1 MRIGNFH
8 IAEACAITR
17 CASASEI
24 EMKSCVSSL
33 YRMSEFSP
41 VFPTCGTCPKVKP
54 RSTTDV
60 TAVCGHAENTSERRE
75 KEVQVSLDLPNAACV
90 LLLVRYDWTRSGR
103 RNLVVRNVVWNPV
116 MRVNVPH
123 ASVHAL
129 GLALIVTSAISE
141 PARVIAVKSALILRR
156 QATAPLAISA
166 IRSAAVLAII
176 AVVIRIIVTITVS
189 VLIDAIAVLVPIS
202 IPIAILIAM
211 VLIIT
216 VVAAMITI
224 AAAVIVVLIS
234 FGLIITVLR
243 GGRSY

>member
-1 MRIGNFH
+1 MLYLLQTYIQEDVVFIQSVRISRGTGNQ
-8 IAEACAITR
+8 
-17 CASASEI
+17 
-24 EMKSCVSSL
+24 
-33 YRMSEFSP
+33 
-41 VFPTCGTCPKVKP
+41 
-54 RSTTDV
+54 STTDV

-156 QATAPLAISA
+156 QATAPLAVSA

-189 VLIDAIAVLVPIS
+189 VL
-202 IPIAILIAM
+202 IAILIAM

-243 GGRSY
+243 GGR

>member
-116 MRVNVPH
+116 MRVKVPH

-129 GLALIVTSAISE
+129 RLALIVTSAISE

-189 VLIDAIAVLVPIS
+189 VLIDAIAVLVPIAVS

-216 VVAAMITI
+216 VVTAMITI
-224 AAAVIVVLIS
+224 VAAVIGVLI
-234 FGLIITVLR
+234 
-243 GGRSY
+243 

>member
-1 MRIGNFH
+1 MGVFWNLGWMELQVDSIYCVYLKYAYNMMRCLYNRFRFP
-8 IAEACAITR
+8 AVPVTKVRQTLLR
-17 CASASEI
+17 CVDRR
-24 EMKSCVSSL
+24 K
-33 YRMSEFSP
+33 
-41 VFPTCGTCPKVKP
+41 
-54 RSTTDV
+54 
-60 TAVCGHAENTSERRE
+60 NTSERRE

-211 VLIIT
+211 ALIIT

-234 FGLIITVLR
+234 FGLVITVLR

>member
-1 MRIGNFH
+1 MGVFWNLGWMELQVDSIYCVYLKYAYNMMRCLYNRFRFP
-8 IAEACAITR
+8 AVPVTKVRQTLLR
-17 CASASEI
+17 C
-24 EMKSCVSSL
+24 VD
-33 YRMSEFSP
+33 R
-41 VFPTCGTCPKVKP
+41 
-54 RSTTDV
+54 R
-60 TAVCGHAENTSERRE
+60 ENTSERRE

-189 VLIDAIAVLVPIS
+189 VLIDAIAVLVPIPIAVS

-224 AAAVIVVLIS
+224 AAAVIIVLIS

>member
-1 MRIGNFH
+1 MTTQACVLSLNFTGVDPPTG
-8 IAEACAITR
+8 A
-17 CASASEI
+17 
-24 EMKSCVSSL
+24 
-33 YRMSEFSP
+33 
-41 VFPTCGTCPKVKP
+41 FPFVPHQ
-54 RSTTDV
+54 STTDV

>member
-116 MRVNVPH
+116 MRVKVPH

-141 PARVIAVKSALILRR
+141 PARVVAVESALILRR
-156 QATAPLAISA
+156 QATTPLAVSAVIS
-166 IRSAAVLAII
+166 STAVRAII
-176 AVVIRIIVTITVS
+176 AVVIRIIVAITVS
-189 VLIDAIAVLVPIS
+189 VLIYAIAVLVPIPIS
-202 IPIAILIAM
+202 VLIPIAVLIAT
-211 VLIIT
+211 VPIIT
-216 VVAAMITI
+216 VVTAM
-224 AAAVIVVLIS
+224 
-234 FGLIITVLR
+234 
-243 GGRSY
+243 

>member
-1 MRIGNFH
+1 MGVFWNLGWMELQVDSIYCVYLKYEYNMMRCLYNRFRFP
-8 IAEACAITR
+8 AVPVTKVRQTLLR
-17 CASASEI
+17 C
-24 EMKSCVSSL
+24 VD
-33 YRMSEFSP
+33 R
-41 VFPTCGTCPKVKP
+41 
-54 RSTTDV
+54 R
-60 TAVCGHAENTSERRE
+60 ENTSERRE
-75 KEVQVSLDLPNAACV
+75 KEVQVSLDLQDAAFV

-116 MRVNVPH
+116 MRVKVPH

-189 VLIDAIAVLVPIS
+189 VLIDAIAVLVPIPVVVC
-202 IPIAILIAM
+202 IPIAVLIATA

-224 AAAVIVVLIS
+224 VAAVIVVLIS
-234 FGLIITVLR
+234 FGLIIAVL
-243 GGRSY
+243 GGHSY

>member
-1 MRIGNFH
+1 MVFIQSVRISRGTGNQ
-8 IAEACAITR
+8 
-17 CASASEI
+17 
-24 EMKSCVSSL
+24 
-33 YRMSEFSP
+33 
-41 VFPTCGTCPKVKP
+41 
-54 RSTTDV
+54 STTDV

-189 VLIDAIAVLVPIS
+189 VLIDAIAVLVPIPIAVS

-234 FGLIITVLR
+234 FGLIIAVLR
-243 GGRSY
+243 GGHGYQASTLSGSALLNLSPGRPIECQDY

>member
-1 MRIGNFH
+1 MELQVDSIYCVYLKYAYNMMRCLYNRFRFP
-8 IAEACAITR
+8 AVPVTKVRQTLLR
-17 CASASEI
+17 CVDRR
-24 EMKSCVSSL
+24 K
-33 YRMSEFSP
+33 
-41 VFPTCGTCPKVKP
+41 
-54 RSTTDV
+54 
-60 TAVCGHAENTSERRE
+60 NTSERRE

-202 IPIAILIAM
+202 I
-211 VLIIT
+211 
-216 VVAAMITI
+216 TI

>member
-1 MRIGNFH
+1 MMRCLYNRFRFP
-8 IAEACAITR
+8 AVPVTKVRQTLLR
-17 CASASEI
+17 CVDRR
-24 EMKSCVSSL
+24 K
-33 YRMSEFSP
+33 
-41 VFPTCGTCPKVKP
+41 
-54 RSTTDV
+54 
-60 TAVCGHAENTSERRE
+60 NTSERRE

-189 VLIDAIAVLVPIS
+189 VLIDAIAVLVPIPIAVS

-216 VVAAMITI
+216 
-224 AAAVIVVLIS
+224 IV
-234 FGLIITVLR
+234 GGDDHDR
-243 GGRSY
+243 GGGHRRPDLVWPDHHGPEGRPQLLGEHLERFGSAEFVPKPAN

>member
-1 MRIGNFH
+1 MFIQSVRISRGTGNQ
-8 IAEACAITR
+8 
-17 CASASEI
+17 
-24 EMKSCVSSL
+24 
-33 YRMSEFSP
+33 
-41 VFPTCGTCPKVKP
+41 
-54 RSTTDV
+54 STTDV

>member
-1 MRIGNFH
+1 QIAAVTGNKSRTEVITLCGQAKKSIG
-8 IAEACAITR
+8 
-17 CASASEI
+17 
-24 EMKSCVSSL
+24 
-33 YRMSEFSP
+33 
-41 VFPTCGTCPKVKP
+41 
-54 RSTTDV
+54 
-60 TAVCGHAENTSERRE
+60 RRE

-189 VLIDAIAVLVPIS
+189 VLIDAIAVLVPI
-202 IPIAILIAM
+202 P
-211 VLIIT
+211 
-216 VVAAMITI
+216 
-224 AAAVIVVLIS
+224 
-234 FGLIITVLR
+234 
-243 GGRSY
+243 

>member
-1 MRIGNFH
+1 MGVFWNLGWMELQVDFIYCVYLKYAYNMMRCLYNRFRFP
-8 IAEACAITR
+8 AVPVTKVRQTLLR
-17 CASASEI
+17 CVDRR
-24 EMKSCVSSL
+24 K
-33 YRMSEFSP
+33 
-41 VFPTCGTCPKVKP
+41 
-54 RSTTDV
+54 
-60 TAVCGHAENTSERRE
+60 NTSERRE

-224 AAAVIVVLIS
+224 AAAIVVVLIS
-234 FGLIITVLR
+234 FGLIIAVLR
-243 GGRSY
+243 GRHSY

>member
-1 MRIGNFH
+1 
-8 IAEACAITR
+8 
-17 CASASEI
+17 
-24 EMKSCVSSL
+24 
-33 YRMSEFSP
+33 MS
-41 VFPTCGTCPKVKP
+41 
-54 RSTTDV
+54 
-60 TAVCGHAENTSERRE
+60 
-75 KEVQVSLDLPNAACV
+75 
-90 LLLVRYDWTRSGR
+90 
-103 RNLVVRNVVWNPV
+103 
-116 MRVNVPH
+116 VNVPH
-123 ASVHAL
+123 ASFHAL

-189 VLIDAIAVLVPIS
+189 VRIDAIAVLVPS
-202 IPIAILIAM
+202 SLPSPLLRAR

-224 AAAVIVVLIS
+224 DAAVIVVLIS

-243 GGRSY
+243 GGRSYS

>member
-1 MRIGNFH
+1 MFIQSVRISRGTGNQ
-8 IAEACAITR
+8 
-17 CASASEI
+17 
-24 EMKSCVSSL
+24 
-33 YRMSEFSP
+33 
-41 VFPTCGTCPKVKP
+41 
-54 RSTTDV
+54 STTDV

-224 AAAVIVVLIS
+224 AAAIVVVLIS
-234 FGLIITVLR
+234 FGLIIAVL
-243 GGRSY
+243 GGHSY

>member
-1 MRIGNFH
+1 QIAAVTGNKSRTEVITLCGQAKKSIG
-8 IAEACAITR
+8 
-17 CASASEI
+17 
-24 EMKSCVSSL
+24 
-33 YRMSEFSP
+33 
-41 VFPTCGTCPKVKP
+41 
-54 RSTTDV
+54 
-60 TAVCGHAENTSERRE
+60 RRE

-176 AVVIRIIVTITVS
+176 AVLIRII
-189 VLIDAIAVLVPIS
+189 
-202 IPIAILIAM
+202 
-211 VLIIT
+211 
-216 VVAAMITI
+216 
-224 AAAVIVVLIS
+224 
-234 FGLIITVLR
+234 
-243 GGRSY
+243 

>member
-1 MRIGNFH
+1 MTTQACVLSLNFTGVDPPTG
-8 IAEACAITR
+8 A
-17 CASASEI
+17 
-24 EMKSCVSSL
+24 
-33 YRMSEFSP
+33 
-41 VFPTCGTCPKVKP
+41 FPFVPHQ
-54 RSTTDV
+54 STTDV
-60 TAVCGHAENTSERRE
+60 TAVCGHGENTSERRE
-75 KEVQVSLDLPNAACV
+75 KEVQVPLDLPNAACV

>member
-1 MRIGNFH
+1 MVFIQSVRISRGTGNQ
-8 IAEACAITR
+8 
-17 CASASEI
+17 
-24 EMKSCVSSL
+24 
-33 YRMSEFSP
+33 
-41 VFPTCGTCPKVKP
+41 
-54 RSTTDV
+54 STTDV